1 MATMTKGERHDLQQL
16 VKKREKVM
24 KASAVERSASLFAE
38 FDAQCAKIYHY
49 DDDAVWRELYTAAEE
64 EVRRAQAAIAKRA
77 KAKGI
82 PAEFAPMLSFGWHGR
97 GHNAVATRR
106 EELRRA
112 AKGRIEQIEREAF
125 TAIESLALSALTEII
140 TSGLESAAAKAF
152 LQDMPKWDVLMP
164 PPPVAEMQALLDT
177 RTKEQ
182 RRQLSYDVN

>member
-24 KASAVERSASLFAE
+24 KASAVERSASLMAE

-49 DDDAVWRELYTAAEE
+49 DEDTVWQELYESAEE

-82 PAEFAPMLSFGWHGR
+82 PAEFAPALSFGWHGR
-97 GHNAVATRR
+97 GHNAVASRR

-125 TAIESLALSALTEII
+125 TAIESLALGALTEII

-152 LQDMPKWDVLMP
+152 LQDMPAWDKLMP
-164 PPPVAEMQALLDT
+164 PPPVAEMQALLDAKL
-177 RTKEQ
+177 KEN